1 MDVVVKTQGL
11 VWDWEV
17 EAKGPHEGIDVSK
30 GKGELC
36 TQSYDRLSPLMC

>member
-17 EAKGPHEGIDVSK
+17 EAKGPHEGIE
-30 GKGELC
+30 GKGEGE
-36 TQSYDRLSPLMC
+36 R